1 MFRRG
6 YRSRLDRILAAVEI
20 PALGLW
26 LGALCCFAFITAP
39 TAAHTIS
46 DVSQFAALTTGSLAI
61 LADVGYACGALAIA
75 AALLRSRDAAD
86 RTPDIVRAALIVLA
100 LGLVAYQSLAIVPA
114 LAALPNPRSEEF
126 RALHDRSLVVYGGV
140 VLLGLIALVAAA
152 VRTDP

>member
-26 LGALCCFAFITAP
+26 LGALCGFAFISAP
-39 TAAHTIS
+39 TAAHTVT
-46 DVSQFAALTTGSLAI
+46 DVSQFAALTTGTLAI
-61 LADVGYACGALAIA
+61 LSDVGYTCGALAIA

-86 RTPDIVRAALIVLA
+86 RTADIARAALIALA
-100 LGLVAYQSLAIVPA
+100 LGLVAYESLAVVPELSA
-114 LAALPNPRSEEF
+114 ITDARSEAF
-126 RALHDRSLVVYGGV
+126 RTLHERSMTVYGGV
-140 VLLGLIALVAAA
+140 LLLGLIALVTAA

>member
-26 LGALCCFAFITAP
+26 LGALCGFAFIGAP
-39 TAAHTIS
+39 TAAHTIT

-61 LADVGYACGALAIA
+61 LADVGYVCGALAIA

-86 RTPDIVRAALIVLA
+86 RTADIARAALVVLA
-100 LGLVAYQSLAIVPA
+100 LGLVAYESLAVVPE
-114 LAALPNPRSEEF
+114 LTTITDPRSEAF
-126 RALHDRSLVVYGGV
+126 RALHDRSTTVYGGV
-140 VLLGLIALVAAA
+140 VLLGLIALVTAA